1 MRGAPPR
8 LMVFPWARGLG
19 AMALGSLLACSG
31 AGDVTIGPPP
41 PAAPASG
48 GGAPSDTTAPN
59 GLKFPEVLSR
69 GGPVIVTPVVLPIL
83 FEGDKNL
90 AHVKALTEGLARD
103 PYWSS
108 VASEYGVGP
117 MRAHA
122 PVVMSPA
129 PTGQIKSGDIEKWL
143 KEKLTDG
150 TFGAPD
156 PSWLYAVYL
165 PAGVQIVEEQSGGK
179 SCDAFAGFH
188 YEIEARNVRV
198 GYAVIP
204 DCGDL
209 AELAVSASHE
219 YFEWA
224 TDPFPDSKPAYNKLT
239 PEHWAWEATMAGEL
253 SDLCDFMDHDHFVP
267 AGVGYPVQRQWSNK
281 LSRAGAFPCAPRKDV
296 PYVQAVAAADDAAL
310 VPDYTTAV
318 NLTTKAIRVPAGG
331 TRVIDVNVY
340 SDEPAQGIAL
350 DAQSYDQMIGN
361 ASTMGYSFALSK
373 KTASSGEVVKLE
385 VKAPTASAFDLVVLS
400 ARVGN
405 ETHYWPV
412 LVVND
417 DAAAPTRGVA
427 SVTRR
432 DLGRFRGMPD
442 APRLN
447 RARMLWRRDPLQ
459 KRAAT
464 P

>member
-1 MRGAPPR
+1 
-8 LMVFPWARGLG
+8 MVHSWARGLG
-19 AMALGSLLACSG
+19 AAALGSLIACSG
-31 AGDVTIGPPP
+31 AGDVTIGPPGATA
-41 PAAPASG
+41 AAPPGVVAPA
-48 GGAPSDTTAPN
+48 GAGAEA

-69 GGPVIVTPVVLPIL
+69 GGPVIAAPVVLPIL
-83 FEGDKNL
+83 FEGDKNVTH
-90 AHVKALTEGLARD
+90 AKAITEGLARD
-103 PYWSS
+103 PYWTS

-117 MRAHA
+117 LRAHA

-129 PTGQIKSGDIEKWL
+129 PTGQIRSGEIEKWL
-143 KEKLTDG
+143 KDKLSDG

-165 PAGVQIVEEQSGGK
+165 PAGVEIVEEQSGGK

-188 YEIEARNVRV
+188 YEIEVRGVHV

-209 AELAVSASHE
+209 SELAVSVSHE

-224 TDPFPDSKPAYNKLT
+224 TDPFPDSKPAFNKLT

-253 SDLCDFMDHDHFVP
+253 SDLCDFMDHDHLVP

-296 PYVQAVAAADDAAL
+296 AYVQAVAAADDAAL
-310 VPDYTTAV
+310 VPDYTTAA
-318 NLTTKAIRVPAGG
+318 NLTTKAIRVPPGG
-331 TRVIDVNVY
+331 TRVVDVKIY
-340 SDEPAQGIAL
+340 SDQPAQGVAIE
-350 DAQSYDQMIGN
+350 AQSYEELIGQ
-361 ASTMGYSFALSK
+361 APSMGYGFALSA
-373 KTASSGEVVKLE
+373 KTANTGDVVKLE

-400 ARVGN
+400 ARAGT

-432 DLGRFRGMPD
+432 DLAGFRRMPET
-442 APRLN
+442 PRLSH
-447 RARMLWRRDPLQ
+447 ARVLWRHE
-459 KRAAT
+459 KRAPFAR
-464 P
+464 